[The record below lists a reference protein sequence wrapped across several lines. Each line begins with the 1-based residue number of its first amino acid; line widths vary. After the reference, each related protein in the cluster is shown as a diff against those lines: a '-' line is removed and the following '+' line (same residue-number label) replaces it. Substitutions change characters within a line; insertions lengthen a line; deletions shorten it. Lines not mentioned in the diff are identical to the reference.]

1 MEGVHT
7 RQERSLAVSSSV
19 VCHHTHVK
27 TGSEDALHGRA
38 GVDGGLVEKS
48 AGSGGDML
56 RPQTVG
62 NRRRGPSGGKV
73 LKARERVSLDT
84 GEVGVVQ
91 LQSRCLQLSV
101 PASQLQV
108 NAR

>member
-1 MEGVHT
+1 MERVFAQ
-7 RQERSLAVSSSV
+7 QERSPAVSSLVS
-19 VCHHTHVK
+19 HHTHVK
-27 TGSEDALHGRA
+27 TGSENSLQGRA
-38 GVDGGLVEKS
+38 GVDSGLVEKS
-48 AGSGGDML
+48 AGAGGDVL

-73 LKARERVSLDT
+73 LKARERVSLDA

-91 LQSRCLQLSV
+91 LQSKCLQLSV
-101 PASQLQV
+101 PASQLHV